1 MTAAPPA
8 ARLLRLMAEQGLV
21 DAVKAIVSSARAG
34 DRSAAYVGYK
44 ALFAGEAFRR
54 YPPNDQR
61 QALRLMIHAKG
72 VPNPPTLEMVEAHRA
87 AIEPLTELVSSL
99 GDPADYEMLGM
110 CHVAIGNEQGAG
122 VVFRA
127 ALAIEREHNA
137 QSDLCGALMKR
148 VSML

>member
-1 MTAAPPA
+1 
-8 ARLLRLMAEQGLV
+8 MAEQGLV

-34 DRSAAYVGYK
+34 DRKSAYAGYT
-44 ALFAGEAFRR
+44 ALFASEGFRR
-54 YPPNDQR
+54 YPANDQR
-61 QALRLMIHAKG
+61 QALRLMIHSKG
-72 VPNPPTLEMVEAHRA
+72 APNPPTPEMVEAHRA
-87 AIEPLTELVSSL
+87 AIEPLTELVSNL

-122 VVFRA
+122 AVFRA
-127 ALAIEREHNA
+127 ALTIERERNA

>member
-1 MTAAPPA
+1 
-8 ARLLRLMAEQGLV
+8 MAEQGLV

-34 DRSAAYVGYK
+34 DRSRAYAGYK

-54 YPPNDQR
+54 YPANDRR

-72 VPNPPTLEMVEAHRA
+72 VPNPPTPEMVEAHRA